1 MHDGSTNRL
10 SEVYRRYVARL
21 HGLAERLISD
31 RLKRQYSAE
40 DAAHSALASFYHGI
54 HDGRFHAQESGNLW
68 NLLTTILHHKVQK
81 KGKHLREELILAD
94 SHDPRPSHEDAV
106 ELADAIET
114 ALADLKPRHVEI
126 CRMHYQKGLGV
137 GETAS
142 VTGCSRWTVR
152 RVLQRFTEQLKEHIE
167 HGNCR

>member
-1 MHDGSTNRL
+1 MHDGSANRL

-54 HDGRFHAQESGNLW
+54 NDGRFRTETSGNLW
-68 NLLTTILHHKVQK
+68 SLLATILHHKVQK
-81 KGKHLREELILAD
+81 KGKHLREELIITD
-94 SHDPRPSHEDAV
+94 SVDPRPSHEDAV

-126 CRMHYQKGLGV
+126 CQLHYHKGLKI

-142 VTGCSRWTVR
+142 LTGCSRWTVR
-152 RVLQRFTEQLKEHIE
+152 RVLQRFSERVIKHMEH
-167 HGNCR
+167 RDFR